1 MYILLIQNTKELG
14 DSTFFKCSSIS
25 DARRIASN
33 YDPYIYRFEIITD
46 YKSLNL

>member
-25 DARRIASN
+25 DARKIKSE
-33 YDPYIYRFEIITD
+33 YDPYIYSFELIFD
-46 YKSLNL
+46 YKSLPF